1 VGLKGIAVG
10 RESNVTELRQ
20 SLVKLT
26 LKTITVK
33 DALTVFRTSLIER
46 VMF

>member
-1 VGLKGIAVG
+1 MGLKGKSVG

-26 LKTITVK
+26 LKTITVN
-33 DALTVFRTSLIER
+33 DALTVFRVSLIER
-46 VMF
+46 VKF